1 MQPTTSPPEEVATEP
16 FLDPSGRRPK
26 VLVLDDE
33 PSIRRFLAKALQNA
47 GFEAVLASDGREALT
62 ILGGGPV
69 DAVMCDHRMAGMT
82 GTQVFEAAVAIR
94 PELADRFVFMSGDVL
109 NPELRDF
116 AEAHGI
122 GLLAKPFDLDS
133 VGRTVRE
140 LVARKPVEDQPRG

>member
-1 MQPTTSPPEEVATEP
+1 
-16 FLDPSGRRPK
+16 

-33 PSIRRFLAKALQNA
+33 PSIRHFLAKALQNA
-47 GFEAVLASDGREALT
+47 GFEAVLASDGREALN
-62 ILGGGPV
+62 ILREGSI
-69 DAVMCDHRMAGMT
+69 DAMMCDHRMAGMT

-109 NPELRDF
+109 NPTLRDF

-122 GLLAKPFDLDS
+122 GLMAKPFDLDT

-140 LVARKPVEDQPRG
+140 LVGRDRAGD